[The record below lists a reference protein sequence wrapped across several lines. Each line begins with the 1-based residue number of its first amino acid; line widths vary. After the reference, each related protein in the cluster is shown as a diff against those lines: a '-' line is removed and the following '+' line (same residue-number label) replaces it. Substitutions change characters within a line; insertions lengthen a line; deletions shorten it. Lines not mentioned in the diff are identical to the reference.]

1 MVQSGQLKDNTNNYS
16 PIFFIQI
23 IRNMLMPINRK
34 HCRCLQQV
42 AVMLFIGVF
51 AVSCRNETKEQTI
64 TMVQQQSAAKR
75 VAAPFFNSDSAF
87 SFVQAQV
94 DFGPRIPG
102 TPAHSRCADYLTAK
116 LKSYGFEVILQKGTV
131 QTYDGKKFSLKN
143 IIGSYKP
150 ELKSRILVCSHW
162 DTRPWADEDEKDA
175 NKPFDGANDG
185 ASGVGTGLELARQ
198 IQLLPPAI
206 GVDIIFFDLED
217 YGETGGDDETSW
229 CLGSQYW
236 SKNLHTPDYYANFG
250 ILLDMVG
257 GVHAVF
263 SKEEGSV
270 NNASAIVDKIWKTA
284 NSIGY
289 GPYFSPQTRE
299 YVGTDDHLY
308 VNQAGIPCV
317 DIIPFDEPT
326 KGFGDF
332 HHTHKD
338 NMSIIDKTTLK
349 AVGQTLLEVLY
360 NEK

>member
-1 MVQSGQLKDNTNNYS
+1 MTHIN
-16 PIFFIQI
+16 QI
-23 IRNMLMPINRK
+23 HYRSF
-34 HCRCLQQV
+34 QQAV
-42 AVMLFIGVF
+42 VMLFISLF
-51 AVSCRNETKEQTI
+51 AVSCKNETKEQPVTS
-64 TMVQQQSAAKR
+64 VQHQPIIQRVTPPLFSA
-75 VAAPFFNSDSAF
+75 DSAYD
-87 SFVQAQV
+87 FVKAQV

-102 TPAHSRCADYLTAK
+102 TTAHSRCADYLVSK
-116 LKSYGFEVILQKGTV
+116 LKSYGFEVIVQKGTV

-143 IIGSYKP
+143 IIASYKP
-150 ELKSRILVCSHW
+150 ELKSRVMVCSHW
-162 DTRPWADEDEKDA
+162 DTRPWADEDEKDGD
-175 NKPFDGANDG
+175 KPFDGANDG
-185 ASGVGTGLELARQ
+185 ASGVGTALELARQ
-198 IQLLPPAI
+198 VQLVPPPV
-206 GVDIIFFDLED
+206 GFDILLFDLED

-236 SKNLHTPDYYANFG
+236 SKNLHKPDYTANFG

-257 GVHAVF
+257 GSHAVF
-263 SKEEGSV
+263 PKEEQSV
-270 NNASAIVDKIWKTA
+270 NNASAVVDKIWKAA
-284 NSIGY
+284 NNTGSGS
-289 GPYFSPQTRE
+289 YFLPQTRA

-317 DIIPFDEPT
+317 DIIPFDEQS

>member
-1 MVQSGQLKDNTNNYS
+1 MAQSGQLKRNAYNNS
-16 PIFFIQI
+16 PVFLIQFIKNVLI
-23 IRNMLMPINRK
+23 PINQK
-34 HCRCLQQV
+34 HYRSLQQA
-42 AVMLFIGVF
+42 AVMLFISLL
-51 AVSCRNETKEQTI
+51 AISCQNGTKEQT
-64 TMVQQQSAAKR
+64 TATVQQQPAAKK
-75 VAAPFFNSDSAF
+75 VTAPLFNADSAY

-102 TPAHSRCADYLTAK
+102 TPAHSKCADYLTAK
-116 LKSYGFEVILQKGTV
+116 LRSYGFEVILQKGTV
-131 QTYDGKKFSLKN
+131 QTYDEKKFSLKN
-143 IIGSYKP
+143 IIASYKP
-150 ELKSRILVCSHW
+150 ELKNRILICSHW
-162 DTRPWADEDEKDA
+162 DTRPWADEDEKDG

-185 ASGVGTGLELARQ
+185 ASGVGTALELARQ

-217 YGETGGDDETSW
+217 YGETGGDDESTW

-236 SKNLHTPDYYANFG
+236 AKNLHKPDYYASFG

-263 SKEEGSV
+263 PKEEQSV
-270 NNASAIVDKIWKTA
+270 SNASAAVDKIWKAA
-284 NSIGY
+284 NDIGY
-289 GPYFSPQTRE
+289 ASYFSPQTRS
-299 YVGTDDHLY
+299 YVGTDDHVY

-317 DIIPFDEPT
+317 DIIPYDEQT
-326 KGFGDF
+326 KGFGDY